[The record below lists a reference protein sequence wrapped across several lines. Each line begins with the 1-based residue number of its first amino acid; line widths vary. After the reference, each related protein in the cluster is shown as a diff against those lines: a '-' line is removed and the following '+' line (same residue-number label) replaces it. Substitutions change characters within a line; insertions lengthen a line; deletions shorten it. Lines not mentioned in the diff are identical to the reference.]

1 MRRKLL
7 TTAQEIVI
15 YRGNC
20 CLHRKLLFVQE
31 IIIYTGNNHHV
42 GNYYLHRK
50 SLSRGKLLFAQKTII
65 TRAENSYLRENY
77 YLYRNY
83 YYVRRKCSG
92 ETRQRKLLFPKGI
105 LLYIGN
111 TPGETR
117 QRKLL
122 FTQEIIIYIGNTA
135 PHRDT
140 PERRGRFRGVQFG
153 LVQEVFREV
162 FRVQGLGFRRC
173 FERCSVWSS
182 LGGVWFSSSL
192 VQLLNC
198 TSSRYSGET
207 RSILLRRILSAKTIC
222 QISLVQF
229 SLVQF
234 TLLYFS

>member
-122 FTQEIIIYIGNTA
+122 FTQEIIIYIGDTA

-140 PERRGRFRGVQFG
+140 PERQGRGNYYLRGKLLFIQKTLRRDKAEDNNFLYTHRGRGNYYLHRKLLFTQTRQRITISHTHIEAEEIIIYMGNYYLHRQGRG
-153 LVQEVFREV
+153 
-162 FRVQGLGFRRC
+162 
-173 FERCSVWSS
+173 
-182 LGGVWFSSSL
+182 
-192 VQLLNC
+192 
-198 TSSRYSGET
+198 
-207 RSILLRRILSAKTIC
+207 
-222 QISLVQF
+222 
-229 SLVQF
+229 
-234 TLLYFS
+234 